1 MEIFISIIFLIL
13 LALLYFGNKLRK
25 EIERM
30 RNKLVA
36 FESTVEDEE
45 MVRALT
51 RIYVLEHNLNDA
63 RQSLHLLAKM
73 IKQKQ
78 DGKIDDTEFS
88 KAVNELAAQGRKA
101 LNTDVD
107 EAPLE
112 KRAKYE
118 LHHQRTKM
126 VESNRKLR
134 QRAEAQD

>member
-1 MEIFISIIFLIL
+1 MEIFISIIFLIIA
-13 LALLYFGNKLRK
+13 ALLYFGNKLRK

-30 RNKLVA
+30 RKKLVA

-45 MVRALT
+45 MVKALT

-63 RQSLHLLAKM
+63 RQSLHLLAKT

-78 DGKIDDTEFS
+78 DGKIDDTGFS

-134 QRAEAQD
+134 QRAEVQD

>member
-1 MEIFISIIFLIL
+1 M
-13 LALLYFGNKLRK
+13 
-25 EIERM
+25 
-30 RNKLVA
+30 VA

-45 MVRALT
+45 MVKALT

-88 KAVNELAAQGRKA
+88 KAVNELAVQGRKA

>member
-45 MVRALT
+45 MVKALT

-88 KAVNELAAQGRKA
+88 KAVNELAVQGRKA